1 MCWKL
6 CKLQPRV
13 GLWQSACT
21 GTSFNVCGRFGLSS
35 LQRNPVG
42 NHVTENAFIG
52 IDFIMSLVLVLFK
65 RNSWFLVLEERNM
78 AHVLKCICVCVN
90 TYVSTNNFSLLT
102 GFLKLGL

>member
-1 MCWKL
+1 M
-6 CKLQPRV
+6 QARV
-13 GLWQSACT
+13 GLWPSSCT

-65 RNSWFLVLEERNM
+65 RNSWFLVLEKGNM
-78 AHVLKCICVCVN
+78 AHVLKYVCV
-90 TYVSTNNFSLLT
+90 
-102 GFLKLGL
+102 